1 MKNAF
6 SQSLNEAELV
16 AAYIARYEGMYSKQE
31 NIFEKNEINY
41 WAYEKMCQLVK
52 NSPTKALE
60 VIAKVLHSTEDEFV
74 LSNLAAGPLEDLL
87 RIHGASVL
95 DNLEIYARQDNRFRN
110 LLTQVDKVVS
120 DDIWKRIEALLAVKP
135 E

>member
-1 MKNAF
+1 M
-6 SQSLNEAELV
+6 
-16 AAYIARYEGMYSKQE
+16 
-31 NIFEKNEINY
+31 
-41 WAYEKMCQLVK
+41 
-52 NSPTKALE
+52 
-60 VIAKVLHSTEDEFV
+60 